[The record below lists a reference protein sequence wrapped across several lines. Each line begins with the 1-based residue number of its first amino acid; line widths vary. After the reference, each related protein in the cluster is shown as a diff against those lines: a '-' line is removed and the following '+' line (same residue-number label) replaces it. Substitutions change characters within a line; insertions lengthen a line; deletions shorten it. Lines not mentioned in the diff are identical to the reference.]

1 MLSVLLAWSESAKTS
16 QVGTAWQ
23 WRKVSLRDHCH
34 VVARCQVYW
43 SCKWQRQESDSSS
56 SQRRNRCEHLR
67 LGRTECLRFS
77 CLFRILGN
85 CQSFAKV
92 DEGRLQ
98 EHSWQGWFK
107 FVDGSCVM
115 GLTKVATR
123 KPNCSKRRINARIC
137 LNCFA
142 FSFSCHIL
150 PKWWKR
156 SSFNESAA
164 IASHSFIIMWKCE
177 VYPTTCQIYNGKTS
191 FYNTHVTKL

>member
-1 MLSVLLAWSESAKTS
+1 MLSVLLAWSESAETS

-34 VVARCQVYW
+34 VVARCQVFW

-92 DEGRLQ
+92 DEGRLL

-123 KPNCSKRRINARIC
+123 KPNCSKRRINARISQLLC
-137 LNCFA
+137 LLVFLPYFTKVVEAVIIQWVSRYCFP
-142 FSFSCHIL
+142 FFHHHV
-150 PKWWKR
+150 K
-156 SSFNESAA
+156 
-164 IASHSFIIMWKCE
+164 MWSI
-177 VYPTTCQIYNGKTS
+177 PNNMSNI
-191 FYNTHVTKL
+191 